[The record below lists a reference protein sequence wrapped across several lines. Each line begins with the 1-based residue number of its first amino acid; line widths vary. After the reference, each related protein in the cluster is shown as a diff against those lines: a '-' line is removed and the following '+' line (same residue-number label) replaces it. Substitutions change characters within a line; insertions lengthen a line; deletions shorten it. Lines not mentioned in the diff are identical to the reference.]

1 MIRESI
7 SMMKNGKGVGPSGVV
22 PEMINSG
29 EDIRYSRSSYSSRMG
44 T

>member
-1 MIRESI
+1 
-7 SMMKNGKGVGPSGVV
+7 MMKNGKGVGPSGVM
-22 PEMINSG
+22 PEMTKSG

>member
-1 MIRESI
+1 
-7 SMMKNGKGVGPSGVV
+7 MMKNGKGVGPSGV
-22 PEMINSG
+22 MQKINKSG